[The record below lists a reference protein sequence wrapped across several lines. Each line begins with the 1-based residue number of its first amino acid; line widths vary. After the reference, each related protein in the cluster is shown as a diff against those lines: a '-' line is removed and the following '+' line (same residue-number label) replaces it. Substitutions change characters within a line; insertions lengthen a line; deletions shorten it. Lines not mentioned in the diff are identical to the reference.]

1 MNAITNLASVQRID
15 LDARRKGL
23 GGSDIAAVLGIS
35 PYKTAYEVYEEKV
48 NGYSKDLSDNEKVQS
63 GIFLEDG
70 IAKWYEA
77 VKKVG
82 TFKPQNMRTHKDYP
96 FLLANPDRL
105 IAGKKIGVEIKNVGE
120 RSKHLWGEDGSQVV
134 PDYYFLQAAHYMLVL
149 DYQAWDVVACIG
161 GQELR
166 TYRFERDAE
175 IDELIIQGASD
186 FWHNHVEKRVEPSKD
201 YSRPEVQ
208 ELIKRKYNLVSDE
221 VINLSEEQA
230 NIATQ
235 WFEAKEDIKHY
246 DSLRKEL
253 EAKLLEAIGTAGK
266 AILPD
271 GSYLLRKK
279 IERKAYQVEAS
290 SYTTLSLKGV

>member
-1 MNAITNLASVQRID
+1 
-15 LDARRKGL
+15 
-23 GGSDIAAVLGIS
+23 
-35 PYKTAYEVYEEKV
+35 VYEDKV
-48 NGYSKDLSDNEKVQS
+48 NGYSKDFSDNEKVQS
-63 GIFLEDG
+63 GVFLEDG

-77 VKKVG
+77 VKNVG
-82 TFKPQNMRTHKDYP
+82 TFKPVKMRVHEKYP

-149 DYQAWDVVACIG
+149 DYQSWDVVACIG

-175 IDELIIQGASD
+175 IDEIIIQGASD
-186 FWHNHVEKRVEPSKD
+186 FWHNHVEKRVEPAKD
-201 YSRPEVQ
+201 YSSPGVQ
-208 ELIKRKYNLVSDE
+208 ELIKKKFNLVSEE
-221 VINLSEEQA
+221 VINLPEEFA
-230 NIATQ
+230 EVATQ

-246 DSLRKEL
+246 DNLRKEL

-266 AILPD
+266 ALLPN
-271 GSYLLRKK
+271 GGFLLRKRV
-279 IERKAYQVEAS
+279 ERKAYQVPAS